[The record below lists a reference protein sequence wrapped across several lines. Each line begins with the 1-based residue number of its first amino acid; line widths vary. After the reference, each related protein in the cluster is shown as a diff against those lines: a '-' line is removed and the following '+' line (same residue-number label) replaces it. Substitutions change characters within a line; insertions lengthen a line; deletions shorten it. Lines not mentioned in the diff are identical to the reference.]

1 MVEISRGRVECNGL
15 QISYLEAGEGPPVVF
30 IHGWPTNAELWRT
43 VLTQVGKTHRA
54 IAIDLPGFGRSDKPT
69 DTRYS
74 FRFFSKV
81 LDGFADALGLQRFGL
96 VVHDLGGPIGLYWA
110 VHNPGRIRELAL
122 LNTLCFPELSWAVKA
137 FVLSTYVPGVRGLL
151 SSPRGV
157 RWSMLFG
164 VNDKTRI
171 TDEVAA
177 LYTAPY
183 ENDAGARKALLMAGQ
198 GLRPK
203 RFREIS
209 EGLHQFGAIPV
220 RLLYGEDDRILPKVA
235 DTMRRVAEL
244 LPNAQTTAL
253 AGCGHFLQ
261 EDRPTEVAEQL
272 ASFFATAADDAAAEI
287 TRP

>member
-15 QISYLEAGEGPPVVF
+15 QISYLEAGKGPPVVF

-43 VLTQVGKTHRA
+43 VLAEVGKTHRA
-54 IAIDLPGFGRSDKPT
+54 IAIDLPGFGQSDKPT

-74 FRFFSKV
+74 FRFFSEI
-81 LDGFADALGLQRFGL
+81 LDGFANALGLQRFGL

-110 VHNPGRIRELAL
+110 VHNPARIRELAL

-137 FVLSTYVPGVRGLL
+137 FVVSTYVPGIRGLL

-177 LYTAPY
+177 RYTAPY

-203 RFREIS
+203 RFRKIS

-244 LPNAQTTAL
+244 LPDAQTTAL

-261 EDRPTEVAEQL
+261 EDRPSEVAEQL